1 MKPILRKEAVD
12 SRPLRPFLRLHH
24 HLRWLHVQGQGQTKK
39 RSQGKTFLPS
49 LWQADVRLVVAAL
62 RGKTV
67 LRQRA
72 ALSTGP

>member
-1 MKPILRKEAVD
+1 MLELLSSPI
-12 SRPLRPFLRLHH
+12 
-24 HLRWLHVQGQGQTKK
+24 QGGAARGQIKK
-39 RSQGKTFLPS
+39 HSQGKTFLPS